1 MHVTLTAS
9 TDHMHL
15 VITIEI
21 LGEPSTVECLWEMTR
36 FLIKSE
42 ENFVCNVGSVM
53 TDVHLMSVG

>member
-1 MHVTLTAS
+1 MHVTLTAP

-21 LGEPSTVECLWEMTR
+21 LGEANTVACLWEMR

-53 TDVHLMSVG
+53 TDMHPMSVG